1 MFISYNLVEFGEKLK
16 DLRKNLGLS
25 QLEIQRKAGV
35 SADTLRRIEK
45 GEVIPRYE
53 TMEILSSIYREDL
66 LTLLKNARID
76 KLLYEYH
83 DKLDELITFYDE
95 EKMMAL
101 EEEIRKNFS
110 SDFHESVI
118 NPDEVLQ
125 FLELIQGTSLYH
137 SRFRED
143 HEEAKKVLLKSL
155 RRTWPDFTLRKY
167 KNYKYSYIELR
178 ILLLLSILMAEK
190 DAISLSTD
198 ILFFIRNRLENNA
211 TSTYHHHLIIK
222 IYTNL
227 CYNYHLEDNHEK
239 VIEIADQGI
248 TYCLSLETT
257 HGLNSLYYRKAIAE
271 YQLGIPTYE
280 ASLQKAF
287 FILNLTNNHSLLEVY
302 QEVTKAQYGID
313 LKPYF

>member
-16 DLRKNLGLS
+16 DLRKELGLS

-35 SADTLRRIEK
+35 SSDTLRRIEK

-66 LTLLKNARID
+66 LVLLKNARID

-83 DKLDELITFYDE
+83 NKLDELIIFYHE

-101 EEEIRKNFS
+101 EEEIQKNFS
-110 SDFHESVI
+110 KDFQNSMI

-125 FLELIQGTSLYH
+125 FLELIQGTSLYN

-143 HEEAKKVLLKSL
+143 HEEAKKILLSAL
-155 RRTWPDFTLRKY
+155 RRSWPDFTLRKH

-178 ILLLLSILMAEK
+178 ILLLLSILIAEK
-190 DAISLSTD
+190 DAIALSTD
-198 ILFFIRNRLENNA
+198 ILHFIHQRLENNA
-211 TSTYHHHLIIK
+211 SSDDHHHLIIK

-248 TYCLSLETT
+248 AYCLTLETT
-257 HGLNSLYYRKAIAE
+257 HGLNSLYYRRAIAE
-271 YQLGIPTYE
+271 YQLGIPSYE
-280 ASLQKAF
+280 ASLQNAF
-287 FILNLTNNHSLLEVY
+287 FILNLTGNHSLLEVY
-302 QEVTKAQYGID
+302 QEVTKAQYGIEVN
-313 LKPYF
+313 PFF